1 MPNPPST
8 LSPLPQ
14 ASSEWTLSLHPNLAP
29 PPLPHLSQPSTLAS
43 PALPGTPLSTLSQP
57 TRPSPPPP
65 SVPSHHRHSSSIYIA
80 PSSLSPELPSLLS
93 SPDENSTASDAFAA
107 RPRTNPTPPDA
118 GVSRPITPRRKK
130 AAELAKKRKVSEG
143 RSPKRVLRARTQTVF
158 DDENVSAEERGSCVL
173 PKALGHMRN
182 RSSGKVVRE
191 LGEDGE
197 SGEYFAVGSRE
208 PEPSDVVGLG
218 VGKGALGG
226 SGKEWEREGGVG

>member
-1 MPNPPST
+1 M
-8 LSPLPQ
+8 
-14 ASSEWTLSLHPNLAP
+14 
-29 PPLPHLSQPSTLAS
+29 
-43 PALPGTPLSTLSQP
+43 
-57 TRPSPPPP
+57 
-65 SVPSHHRHSSSIYIA
+65 
-80 PSSLSPELPSLLS
+80 
-93 SPDENSTASDAFAA
+93 
-107 RPRTNPTPPDA
+107 
-118 GVSRPITPRRKK
+118 
-130 AAELAKKRKVSEG
+130 SEG

-226 SGKEWEREGGVG
+226 SGKEWEREGGVGWELR